1 MNYDDSLSAD
11 FNPSPETPSKL
22 AAQAFFSAAE
32 AGDAAKTRDMLELF
46 PVLAEWKDSSTRAT
60 ALIIAA
66 KQGWLDVVAVLVAA
80 GSDID
85 ATDAGAMD
93 AISYAACNG
102 QQEVADY
109 LISHGADAAK
119 KGRHGISAID
129 CARAADFYSFA
140 DHLQRR
146 MLDQAQDMRAEWDN
160 QAEAC
165 ASGLIRPIKL
175 MPRLTL
181 KPK

>member
-1 MNYDDSLSAD
+1 MSKSVANAD
-11 FNPSPETPSKL
+11 FNPFPETPST
-22 AAQAFFSAAE
+22 QVVVDFFSAVE
-32 AGDAAKTRDMLELF
+32 AGDAEATRDMLELF
-46 PVLAEWKDSSTRAT
+46 PVLVEWKDNDARAT
-60 ALIIAA
+60 ALIVAA
-66 KQGWLDVVAVLVAA
+66 KQGHVDVVAVLDAVGA
-80 GSDID
+80 DIE

-102 QQEVADY
+102 HQDVADY
-109 LISHGADAAK
+109 LIDHGADAAK

-146 MLDQAQDMRAEWDN
+146 MQGKAQDMRAEWDN

-165 ASGLIRPIKL
+165 ASGLTRP
-175 MPRLTL
+175 L
-181 KPK
+181 KPMPLLTFKQK